1 MSEPMFKKGDR
12 VVRTGPSI
20 DDWDMVEGET
30 YTVGSASPGHVAIEG
45 HPFSYDPAQFEHAA
59 PEFKPGD
66 IVDAHR
72 DIWDYERDG
81 TLRPSWAW
89 AKGLIVVRVLAG
101 NVWTADYPGGPTTRS
116 FYPSALTHAF
126 PRKPN
131 KADVKPGDTV
141 TLTRPVTSVVPAT
154 YSRTFE
160 GTVDAVLAHA
170 DGSIGFSIAQMTF
183 YLGEHWTLTD
193 HQPKPK
199 PFGHGTALV
208 DGIRYRGF
216 VTRFDRFNYLNPD
229 GSHDSSGEYSDFR
242 PDVVEP
248 F

>member
-12 VVRTGPSI
+12 VVRTGPSM
-20 DDWDMVEGET
+20 DGNKMTRGET
-30 YTVGSASPGHVAIEG
+30 YTVRRMDGSALYVEG
-45 HPFSYDPAQFEHAA
+45 SQFPYTARAFKPAP

-72 DIWDYERDG
+72 DIWEEGGDWE
-81 TLRPSWAW
+81 W
-89 AKGLIVVRVLAG
+89 AKGLSVVRVLAG

-116 FYPSALTHAF
+116 FPPSALTYTF

-131 KADVKPGDTV
+131 KADVKAGDTV
-141 TLTRPVTSVVPAT
+141 TLERPSSSIVPAT

-160 GTVDAVLAHA
+160 GVVEQIVQHA
-170 DGSIGFSIAQMTF
+170 DGAIGFNIAQMTF
-183 YLGEHWTLTD
+183 YLGDHWTLTA
-193 HQPKPK
+193 HQPAPK

-229 GSHDSSGEYSDFR
+229 GSHDSSGEYSDFQ
-242 PDVVEP
+242 PDAVEP